1 MHYFN
6 RLFVALIF
14 ITPVSLAHA
23 QNDVQ
28 KPSEQLSHNQIA
40 NEMFLQSEQG
50 AEKAIP
56 LAESVVEPAQD
67 PNYELVQDIT
77 IDPDF
82 DVLKAATGEDQSP
95 LFDALQNVQKEMDL
109 SAIRNQTKYPKDM
122 YMFILVSLSI
132 PAENLQ
138 AMMYDMAYA
147 FPDKKIV
154 LVFRGALNNDIS
166 ALVNYVW
173 NYQPPGME
181 VSVVIDPTVFHAFEP
196 AGVPFYAIQVKQDD
210 WRSVIGN
217 VPISQAIQYSEKDN
231 YQGEPVGRIYPI
243 NEPDMLTE
251 IYKRIE
257 EIDWNEQIQN
267 AEEKVLGP
275 QAPRVDITHAT
286 ESYRYL
292 VDPTVTIEQDIYA
305 HNDQLIVAQGQQI
318 NPLKY
323 MPLTKRY
330 IFVDVTSP
338 EHVELL
344 RYLRAEY
351 PTAKVISSALPSATD
366 RIPLHEEFGV
376 IYQIDPLIHERFGLE
391 HVPSIVYQKGDM
403 LAVDVIAIDD
413 FIGSIKD
420 DKGSR

>member
-1 MHYFN
+1 MRYSN
-6 RLFVALIF
+6 ISTALLLLLSVMF
-14 ITPVSLAHA
+14 HAHA
-23 QNDVQ
+23 QQKQDVTSQ
-28 KPSEQLSHNQIA
+28 RINHNKISNEIFLNSEKRA
-40 NEMFLQSEQG
+40 EQ
-50 AEKAIP
+50 AIP
-56 LAESVVEPAQD
+56 LAESVVDPAQD
-67 PNYELVQDIT
+67 PNYELVEDFRV
-77 IDPDF
+77 DPDF

-95 LFDALQNVQKEMDL
+95 LFDALQNVQKEMNL
-109 SAIRNQTKYPKDM
+109 SVIRDQTKYPKDM

-147 FPDKKIV
+147 YPDKKIV

-181 VSVVIDPTVFHAFEP
+181 VSVLIDPTVFHAFEP
-196 AGVPFYAIQVKQDD
+196 EGVPFYAIQVKEDD

-217 VPISQAIQYSEKDN
+217 VPISQAIQYADKDN
-231 YQGEPVGRIYPI
+231 YKGEPVGRIYPI
-243 NEPDMLTE
+243 NEPDMLAE

-257 EIDWNEQIQN
+257 EIDWNEQIDT
-267 AEEKVLGP
+267 AEQRVLGP
-275 QAPRVDITHAT
+275 QVPRVDITYAT

-305 HNDQLIVAQGQQI
+305 HNDELIVAQGQQI
-318 NPLKY
+318 NPLQY
-323 MPLTKRY
+323 MPLSKRY

-338 EHVELL
+338 EHVLLL
-344 RYLRAEY
+344 RYLREEY
-351 PTAKVISSALPSATD
+351 PTAKVISSALPSAEE
-366 RIPLHEEFGV
+366 RGPLHEEFGV

-391 HVPSIVYQKGDM
+391 HIPSIVYQKGDK

-413 FIGSIKD
+413 FIKAVSVDEKTE
-420 DKGSR
+420 